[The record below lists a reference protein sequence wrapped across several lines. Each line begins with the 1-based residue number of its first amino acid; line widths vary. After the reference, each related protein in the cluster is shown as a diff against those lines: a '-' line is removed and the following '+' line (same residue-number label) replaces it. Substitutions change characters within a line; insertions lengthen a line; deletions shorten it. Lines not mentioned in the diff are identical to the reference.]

1 MPRKT
6 RLLLLLSIIFINS
19 CSLIQ
24 KEDININEM
33 DEELC
38 EKSRGNWNECS
49 SPCLG
54 TGEQICIDMGV
65 AQCECGGIAG
75 FGCPDGYNCRLS
87 GKIADEMGACVK

>member
-1 MPRKT
+1 MKKIILF
-6 RLLLLLSIIFINS
+6 LLLGIIFINS

-24 KEDININEM
+24 KENTNINEI
-33 DEELC
+33 DKDSC

-54 TGEQICIDMGV
+54 TGNQVCIDMCI

-75 FGCPDGYNCRLS
+75 FGCPEGYNCRLS

>member
-54 TGEQICIDMGV
+54 TDAEACIQVCV
-65 AQCECGGIAG
+65 AQCECGGIAEFNCP
-75 FGCPDGYNCRLS
+75 FGYKCRLTV
-87 GKIADEMGACVK
+87 KITDEMGVCVK